1 MSPLRS
7 ILSPL
12 ILSMASKWAQLHSM
26 LRTDDVEEMP
36 TWEILISL
44 ACIGAI
50 MLALLFGFVLLA
62 VVITTAI
69 L

>member
-1 MSPLRS
+1 MRPLTTIIAS
-7 ILSPL
+7 IVLSL
-12 ILSMASKWAQLHSM
+12 ATTWAQVHSM